1 MNDEQLRTM
10 IRRIISEELNNDDGA
25 IDIGVSNHHIHL
37 SEEDFATLF
46 PGQKFE
52 LYRQLKQPA
61 DFAAKQTVT
70 LVGPNGFQI
79 PHVRLLGPARSHS
92 QIEISR
98 TEARQLDIDA
108 PIRLSGNLD
117 GTPSLTVKSDN
128 AEIKVQGVIAAKRH
142 IHMSLADAEKYGVK
156 YGDTVKVKIQ
166 SKDRCTIYGDVIARP
181 REDFVTEMHI
191 DTDEANAANV
201 QSDTKAYIIQ
211 DDDNK

>member
-1 MNDEQLRTM
+1 MNDEQLRTT
-10 IRRIISEELNNDDGA
+10 IRRIISEELNKDDGR
-25 IDIGVSNHHIHL
+25 IPIGVSNHHIHL

-70 LVGPNGFQI
+70 LVGPNGVQI

-98 TEARQLDIDA
+98 TEARQLNIDA

-117 GTPSLTVKSDN
+117 GTPSITVKTDN
-128 AEIKVQGVIAAKRH
+128 AEIQVQGVIAAKRH
-142 IHMSLADAEKYGVK
+142 IHMSLADAEKYGLK
-156 YGDTVKVKIQ
+156 YGDIVKVEVRSQ
-166 SKDRCTIYGDVIARP
+166 DRKTIFEDVVARP
-181 REDFVTEMHI
+181 RKDFVTEMHI

-201 QSDTKAYIIQ
+201 QSDTKAYIINDDQ
-211 DDDNK
+211 DK